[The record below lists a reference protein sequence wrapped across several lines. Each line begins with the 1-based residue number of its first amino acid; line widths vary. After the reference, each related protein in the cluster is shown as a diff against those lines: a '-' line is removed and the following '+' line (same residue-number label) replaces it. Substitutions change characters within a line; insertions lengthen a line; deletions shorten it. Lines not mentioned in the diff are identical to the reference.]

1 MKKHNTVKV
10 VLIVILLFLLLSWIL
25 PAAYY
30 SSSYVEQG
38 RIQMGLFDL
47 VNYPFTS
54 LSYFGYIA
62 LFIILVGGFYGV
74 LNKIPAYH
82 DFVEKLA
89 AKLKGK
95 EIFALSIIS
104 IILAFGVS
112 ICGLQIAFAIFIPL
126 LVSLIFLM
134 GYDKIV
140 AALVI
145 VGSMTVGLAGSTYAT
160 TNLSVLTKTLSLKT
174 DYQIGVRFVILLVG
188 IALVIFNTIMYI
200 KKNKKAV
207 AAEDAKSIAVKV
219 TDEVMAEEI
228 AKEEAKKEEKEE
240 VEEKKTSSKKT
251 STKKSSTKKS
261 TTKSSSKKS
270 TKKTTSK
277 NANKAALVDEDV
289 IVANS
294 GKHYN
299 TVTFSILF
307 GLLFVLMILAF
318 IPWESAFG
326 IKAMSTATDSVS
338 KFKLFGFNI
347 FGKILGTM
355 NAFGSWTLVDLLLPL
370 LLITIIFVII
380 YKVKL
385 DDALDGFAEGA
396 KKALLPAC
404 VVILL
409 YTVLVLVTY
418 HPFQLVIYKT
428 ILGSKFNIVTTTVT
442 AILSSFFNFEA
453 SYVFQSVLPYYA
465 SVVTNSANYPLVGV
479 IFQSMYGLTMLVA
492 PTSLILMSVLSYL
505 DVSYGEWLKKIWK
518 LLLELFIILLIIF
531 IILALI

>member
-1 MKKHNTVKV
+1 MKKHNIVKV

-251 STKKSSTKKS
+251 STKK
-261 TTKSSSKKS
+261 
-270 TKKTTSK
+270 TTSK

-479 IFQSMYGLTMLVA
+479 IFQSMYGFTMLFA
-492 PTSLILMSVLSYL
+492 PTSVILMVVLSYL
-505 DVSYGEWLKKIWK
+505 DIPYKKWLKTIWK
-518 LLLELFIILLIIF
+518 LLLEFLVILLIVF
-531 IILALI
+531 TILVLL